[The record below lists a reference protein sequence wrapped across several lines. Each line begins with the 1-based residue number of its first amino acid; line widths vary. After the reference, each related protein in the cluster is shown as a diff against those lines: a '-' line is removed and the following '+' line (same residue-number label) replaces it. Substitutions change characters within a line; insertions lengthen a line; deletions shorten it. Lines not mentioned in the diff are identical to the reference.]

1 MNSVT
6 TDPRIV
12 KVLHGAESDIIWLQR
27 DFGVYIVNLFDTYP
41 ASRALGR
48 TTGHSLASLLTQ
60 YTHFTADKR
69 YQMADWRIRPLPDEM
84 LRYARSDTHFLLH
97 IFRRL
102 LNDPSMT
109 SDKLAAIRK
118 DSAET
123 AKQVYEHL
131 GYDTEGG
138 KGANGWYGLLEKTGK
153 LAIWGHKVT
162 SDDKSTWIDRK
173 GTTAFHVFCAVH
185 DWRDQVARAADESTS
200 FFLPN
205 KALFSIAENPPTT
218 LPDLSKL
225 VDKDLRNI
233 DLQQRQDLL
242 SVIVA
247 AKKKADALIQVKL
260 DAAKDTEIA
269 RLQSNALS
277 WDDDPW
283 LEKAA
288 QSYSKL
294 FPQLPP
300 ASSSAPS
307 SFAGIISKVH
317 EDLLKHVEAS
327 AVPSLSIASVRV
339 KVEATGDEPMAPIVQ
354 VAHTNGV
361 DAVHATP
368 GLPQEPKPVT
378 PNGVYDDSE
387 IVQTSK
393 RKRKAESA
401 AKRVKA
407 QTPDVKPF
415 DYSKTVSILDMPP
428 PEADTDGVKP
438 KKQRKDKTKAAA
450 GGADEFAFGK
460 APKPMNQPKSG
471 NRSHTFL

>member
-1 MNSVT
+1 M
-6 TDPRIV
+6 
-12 KVLHGAESDIIWLQR
+12 
-27 DFGVYIVNLFDTYP
+27 
-41 ASRALGR
+41 
-48 TTGHSLASLLTQ
+48 
-60 YTHFTADKR
+60 
-69 YQMADWRIRPLPDEM
+69 
-84 LRYARSDTHFLLH
+84 
-97 IFRRL
+97 
-102 LNDPSMT
+102 
-109 SDKLAAIRK
+109 
-118 DSAET
+118 
-123 AKQVYEHL
+123 
-131 GYDTEGG
+131 
-138 KGANGWYGLLEKTGK
+138 
-153 LAIWGHKVT
+153 
-162 SDDKSTWIDRK
+162 
-173 GTTAFHVFCAVH
+173 
-185 DWRDQVARAADESTS
+185 
-200 FFLPN
+200 
-205 KALFSIAENPPTT
+205 
-218 LPDLSKL
+218 
-225 VDKDLRNI
+225 DKDLRNI
-233 DLQQRQDLL
+233 GLQQRQDLL
-242 SVIVA
+242 RVIVA

-260 DAAKDTEIA
+260 NAAKETELTT
-269 RLQSNALS
+269 LQSNAVS